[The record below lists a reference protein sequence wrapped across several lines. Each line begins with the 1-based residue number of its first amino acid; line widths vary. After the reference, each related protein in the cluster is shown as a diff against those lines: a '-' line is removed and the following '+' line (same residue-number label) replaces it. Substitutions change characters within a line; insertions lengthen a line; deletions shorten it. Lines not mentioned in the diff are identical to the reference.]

1 MGGTGRRGRAGGGG
15 GPVRGLRTGA
25 RVVTGERLYG
35 AVAGAG
41 LYGAVAGA
49 GLYGAVAG
57 AGWCGAV
64 AGARARPRV
73 VAGVSPVSGPR
84 VGAGGGLA

>member
-1 MGGTGRRGRAGGGG
+1 M
-15 GPVRGLRTGA
+15 RGLRTGA
-25 RVVTGERLYG
+25 PVVTGAGLYGPVAGAALYG

-49 GLYGAVAG
+49 GLY
-57 AGWCGAV
+57 GAV